1 MHGGVSLFLLC
12 FGMHI
17 KYANEKKLKALFLKN
32 ENISALS
39 FLVATQTFF
48 KSHDNIL
55 NHLSD
60 EKDEGALIILNT
72 SEVPKFYL
80 KCLKRLNPIIIMDAL
95 NCFLRKCL

>member
-17 KYANEKKLKALFLKN
+17 KYAN
-32 ENISALS
+32 
-39 FLVATQTFF
+39 
-48 KSHDNIL
+48 
-55 NHLSD
+55 